1 MYWYVYIN
9 CIYIYICSHFS
20 FLRRLIAAELFFRS
34 NGFLQSQPA
43 LLVKL
48 VKLSEVLQPV
58 VGLAATPTSQQCW
71 KIVRAHAA
79 ELRTCCQIADNGLG
93 WTCGDLFQCL
103 RFLQVQ
109 SGSLAESNGRLPCP
123 PLFKNPSD
131 SRGRVPNFF
140 ILIGGFT
147 TPLVIDFLAPR
158 MYSRT
163 LSWGTPKSIPH
174 CILVIANKHMSNIYL
189 LKTEAFNVKEGSKYN
204 EHVCNLSGRSLPSQ
218 PSNRRPFWT
227 FLANGWPSACSWC
240 AGR

>member
-1 MYWYVYIN
+1 MYIGLYIYTYIHTPFLVCIYIYIFIYLFKYIHICMYWYVYIN

-48 VKLSEVLQPV
+48 VKVSEVLQPV

-123 PLFKNPSD
+123 PLFQEPV
-131 SRGRVPNFF
+131 R
-140 ILIGGFT
+140 
-147 TPLVIDFLAPR
+147 
-158 MYSRT
+158 
-163 LSWGTPKSIPH
+163 
-174 CILVIANKHMSNIYL
+174 
-189 LKTEAFNVKEGSKYN
+189 
-204 EHVCNLSGRSLPSQ
+204 Q
-218 PSNRRPFWT
+218 PGASAELFHPNRRVHNSFGHRFPR
-227 FLANGWPSACSWC
+227 AQDV
-240 AGR
+240 